1 MRFGATPAGI
11 QTQQL
16 PEIVIEMTLQ
26 DNVLPAWQSI
36 ALIDFEQDFHGNL
49 LFKRTERA
57 QQSTDPA
64 APSQDS
70 MLMVILRAFSQL
82 ARHLRT
88 SIRFWSFPLHAA
100 GIAGMEELTQEN
112 LWQPWMDLQHMVRLS
127 CPVHPPELRVIS
139 TRIKYSGELTINVFD
154 SCPHRDLSCFS
165 GLLCSR
171 NRIVSSPVWFLAGNG
186 GMGYEDYYWGLY
198 RDDYRDPFLHSLLR
212 TTQSQD
218 ELSQRLPGS
227 GQEVRVRTQLRNR
240 AARATRA
247 ENGSDKGCFR
257 G

>member
-1 MRFGATPAGI
+1 
-11 QTQQL
+11 
-16 PEIVIEMTLQ
+16 
-26 DNVLPAWQSI
+26 
-36 ALIDFEQDFHGNL
+36 
-49 LFKRTERA
+49 
-57 QQSTDPA
+57 
-64 APSQDS
+64 
-70 MLMVILRAFSQL
+70 
-82 ARHLRT
+82 
-88 SIRFWSFPLHAA
+88 
-100 GIAGMEELTQEN
+100 MEELTQEN

-154 SCPHRDLSCFS
+154 SCPHRDLSCLLS
-165 GLLCSR
+165 LLCSR

-186 GMGYEDYYWGLY
+186 GMGYIVV
-198 RDDYRDPFLHSLLR
+198 DYRDPFLHSLLR
-212 TTQSQD
+212 TRQSQD

-247 ENGSDKGCFR
+247 ENGSDKGCFK